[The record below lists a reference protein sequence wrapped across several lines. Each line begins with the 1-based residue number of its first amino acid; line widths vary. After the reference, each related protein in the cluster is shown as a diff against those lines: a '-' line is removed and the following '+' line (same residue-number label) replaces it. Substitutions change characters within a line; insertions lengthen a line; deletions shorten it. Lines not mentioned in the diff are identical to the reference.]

1 MSAFM
6 QEADSK
12 NTDLREI
19 GLRIKG
25 LREACDVSAADMA
38 KDLGVTLE
46 TYELWEANGE
56 DVPISVIYHMASKFG
71 VDMTEILT
79 GTNAKLDTYQVVRRG
94 EGRVVDRHPG
104 YHFEDMAW
112 RYHNKIMQP
121 LVVILEPGD
130 KPVELITHKGQEF
143 NFVIEGSI
151 VVTLGDKEFVLKEWD
166 SIYFNP
172 EIPHGQHCHGDKIA
186 KFVTIIA
193 E

>member
-1 MSAFM
+1 M
-6 QEADSK
+6 Q
-12 NTDLREI
+12 DLDNIPNDLHEV

-25 LREACDVSAADMA
+25 LREACDVSAEEMA
-38 KDLGVTLE
+38 RELGVSLE
-46 TYELWEANGE
+46 TYEQWEENGE
-56 DVPISVIYHMASKFG
+56 DVPISAIYHMASQFG

-94 EGRVVDRHPG
+94 EGKVVDRHPG

-121 LVVILEPGD
+121 LVVIIDPHD
-130 KPVELITHKGQEF
+130 KPVELITHHGQEF

-151 VVTLGDKEFVLKEWD
+151 VVTLGDKEFVLNEWD

-172 EIPHGQHCHGDKIA
+172 EIPHGQHCHGDKTA